1 MACGM
6 TDSANHDLVTM
17 FLKLTNEI
25 ISEYQLHF
33 HLFLT
38 QIYHET
44 YTERNAP
51 IKKDKMSCSLW
62 FIMLQNV

>member
-1 MACGM
+1 M

-51 IKKDKMSCSLW
+51 IKKDKMSCS
-62 FIMLQNV
+62 